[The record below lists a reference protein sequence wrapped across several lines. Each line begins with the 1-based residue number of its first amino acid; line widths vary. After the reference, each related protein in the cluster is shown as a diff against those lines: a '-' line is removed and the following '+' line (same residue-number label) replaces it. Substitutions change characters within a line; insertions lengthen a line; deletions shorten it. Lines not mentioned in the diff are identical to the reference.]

1 MTTAAASLAH
11 ADPAEWETTRTR
23 GENGHAELTA
33 AGLGDAL
40 LALFDKAVRGLDET
54 RIRTLTADIIAEAR
68 DAGDEQRIKDLFLL
82 AFHTRW
88 CGGGKGER
96 KLFYRLLAVLYER
109 YPAVVLALV
118 DLIPAYG
125 YWKDLL
131 SLLVECHR
139 DGVDYGPLAARV
151 WAAYAAQIE
160 ADAAELKAAEHDR
173 RLARGQDGSAE

>member
-88 CGGGKGER
+88 CRGGKGER
-96 KLFYRLLAVLYER
+96 KLLYQLPGFPR
-109 YPAVVLALV
+109 SPPFPMAYGAIA
-118 DLIPAYG
+118 IPARVPAPCAVRCAR
-125 YWKDLL
+125 D
-131 SLLVECHR
+131 SHR
-139 DGVDYGPLAARV
+139 GGGACCRSS
-151 WAAYAAQIE
+151 
-160 ADAAELKAAEHDR
+160 R
-173 RLARGQDGSAE
+173 RHCAPRGLCPA